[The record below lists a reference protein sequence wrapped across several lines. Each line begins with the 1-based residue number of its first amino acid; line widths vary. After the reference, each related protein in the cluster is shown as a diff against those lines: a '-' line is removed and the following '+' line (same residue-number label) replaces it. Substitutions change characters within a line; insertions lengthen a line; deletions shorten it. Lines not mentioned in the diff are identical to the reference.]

1 MVLRMSKHLLLLLCL
16 TASAAAEPVSFS
28 REVLPLL
35 SDNCLSCHGQDEG
48 HRKADLRLD
57 TQEGA
62 REVLKSGDFIDRI
75 TTDDPEE
82 VMPPPKSHK
91 PKLKAEQVALLKRW
105 IAEGAGLGEALVSR
119 KAGQSEGRRPSG
131 GFFRESPSREGRP
144 EAVSEGSRAHA
155 AAQALV

>member
-1 MVLRMSKHLLLLLCL
+1 MDVVYACVGGLDDAKSQDCPKPMHAPCMFRRVGVFMVLRMSKYLLLLLCL

-35 SDNCLSCHGQDEG
+35 SDNCLSCHGQDAG

-62 REVLKSGDFIDRI
+62 REVLKSGDFIERI
-75 TTDDPEE
+75 ISDDPEE

-91 PKLKAEQVALLKRW
+91 PKLKAEQ
-105 IAEGAGLGEALVSR
+105 S
-119 KAGQSEGRRPSG
+119 
-131 GFFRESPSREGRP
+131 
-144 EAVSEGSRAHA
+144 HC
-155 AAQALV
+155 